1 MFESTPLPRQADVA
15 ATAQQL
21 HALGDLPW
29 LAVCVPQSA
38 LGRLEGLL
46 GWGASSG
53 TWAAVVGGSPA
64 AVKFA
69 LPHDRAAMQVGQ
81 LSPRK
86 PSSET
91 VSECL

>member
-1 MFESTPLPRQADVA
+1 MFESTPPPRQADVA

-46 GWGASSG
+46 GWGGSSG

-69 LPHDRAAMQVGQ
+69 LPHDRAAIQVRHLRPASS
-81 LSPRK
+81 LS
-86 PSSET
+86 EI
-91 VSECL
+91 V